1 MVTTSDDADDVDA
14 LAAVE
19 SLRAALTGAGTV
31 RLCLAVDPATR
42 SLALVDLDLD
52 LDLGRVRAAVTLRLA
67 HALHEGESA
76 A

>member
-19 SLRAALTGAGTV
+19 SFHAALTGAGTV

-42 SLALVDLDLD
+42 SLAFVDLD
-52 LDLGRVRAAVTLRLA
+52 LDLGRVRAAVALRLA
-67 HALHEGESA
+67 HTLHEGESA

>member
-31 RLCLAVDPATR
+31 RPCLAADPATR
-42 SLALVDLDLD
+42 SLAFVDLDL
-52 LDLGRVRAAVTLRLA
+52 GHVRAAVALRLA
-67 HALHEGESA
+67 HTPHEGESA